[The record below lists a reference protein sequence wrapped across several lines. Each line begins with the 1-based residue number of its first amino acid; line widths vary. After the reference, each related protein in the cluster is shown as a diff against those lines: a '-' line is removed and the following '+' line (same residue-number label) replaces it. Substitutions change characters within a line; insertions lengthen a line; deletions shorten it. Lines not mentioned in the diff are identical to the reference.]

1 MMTERDALEPP
12 AARAKVRRR
21 RRNLRQWL
29 WLLALALA
37 LPGAHAAAPR
47 QPAVGRVAGTTAR
60 GAETGPAPIRTLPD
74 RNTVLLGRVFLD
86 ADENGLFD
94 PENDVPLPGARLVLA
109 DGRQTVTDA
118 EGRYA
123 FRDLAPGTWLIAL
136 DPVSAPFPPLPHP
149 AALGRGYVHRAA
161 VRGLTVSDFPLA
173 MPRGWARAT
182 RSTELRVGPLRVQKR
197 LLPLA
202 GGRTRIALHLEASE
216 PLANFTLID
225 PLPTGGER
233 VFSFESLHGTR
244 DLFYEIRGAAWLTD
258 PRVRW
263 GSP

>member
-1 MMTERDALEPP
+1 MMAEHEALEPP
-12 AARAKVRRR
+12 ANRAGAGSRRR
-21 RRNLRQWL
+21 CRLLL
-29 WLLALALA
+29 WPLALALA
-37 LPGAHAAAPR
+37 LPGAQAVGTWQPAAAP
-47 QPAVGRVAGTTAR
+47 A
-60 GAETGPAPIRTLPD
+60 PAPVSTLPG
-74 RNTVLLGRVFLD
+74 RNAVLLGRVFLD
-86 ADENGLFD
+86 ADGNGLFD
-94 PENDVPLPGARLVLA
+94 PEDDAPLPGARLVLS

-136 DPVSAPFPPLPHP
+136 DPASAPFPPLPHP

-182 RSTELRVGPLRVQKR
+182 RSTELRAGPLRVQKR

-202 GGRTRIALHLEASE
+202 DGRTRVVLHLEAAA
-216 PLANFTLID
+216 PLGRFELID
-225 PLPTGGER
+225 PLPNGGER
-233 VFSFESLHGTR
+233 VFRFASLEGTR
-244 DLFYEIRGAAWLTD
+244 DLFYDVQGAARLTD

-263 GSP
+263 GYR